1 MDSELLENL
10 GTNPT
15 QLLGLVAFASATIAC
30 IFAKR
35 NSPNEGRAW
44 MALAIANAAF
54 LIEIL
59 VGTRLQLHDFAVSL
73 LLSVGLYAKRTDL
86 QYGLILAS
94 AAIPLLAALLLLFFR
109 QLRKPRLMIATIA
122 TFSVLTL
129 FAIETISLH
138 RIDAIFY
145 QEIGSVLLV
154 GWLWCIA
161 CTATIL
167 STRI

>member
-1 MDSELLENL
+1 MDSELLKNL

-35 NSPNEGRAW
+35 NSQNEGRAW
-44 MALAIANAAF
+44 IALAIANAAF
-54 LIEIL
+54 FMEIFF
-59 VGTRLQLHDFAVSL
+59 GTRLQLHDIAVSR
-73 LLSVGLYAKRTDL
+73 LLSVRLYADRTNL
-86 QYGLILAS
+86 QYVLIIVS
-94 AAIPLLAALLLLFFR
+94 GGIPLLAALLLLFFR
-109 QLRKPRLMIATIA
+109 PLRKPRLIIATIA
-122 TFSVLTL
+122 SFSVLTL
-129 FAIETISLH
+129 FAIEAISLH

-161 CTATIL
+161 CLATVL
-167 STRI
+167 STFL